1 MSPECCRVLRIV
13 QQVAPSRAGRSA
25 AAARPDL
32 GLLGQL
38 VLNEAL
44 RRAAGD
50 LHAELCENG
59 TTGAIAA
66 QDAPNDDRGEP

>member
-1 MSPECCRVLRIV
+1 MLRIV
-13 QQVAPSRAGRSA
+13 QQVAPSRAGYSA

-32 GLLGQL
+32 GLLGRL

-50 LHAELCENG
+50 LHAQMCESG
-59 TTGAIAA
+59 TNDESLA
-66 QDAPNDDRGEP
+66 QEAPDDDRGAQ